1 MQRELVKIRPIPN
14 HFHKAGQVVCERC
27 MSQIA
32 SSGNSIIDAL
42 HEYSYVTA
50 QLTRIC
56 LEGALCFLISLSQII
71 ATGILRMVPNIRE
84 FCFQA
89 NEVLL
94 IVAQFVLVAA
104 LGIGAVISAMF
115 PGVTGRKSAYD
126 EELDN
131 RYKAKKQK
139 EWEQLQK
146 DKRDA
151 QAYDEERDAQFR
163 AHHEKLRALKGA
175 RAEWSESR
183 YKSWIKEQEEA
194 YARDDADLEEY
205 EKNRQSI
212 NGPELNAPKIF
223 MGTELAEDDYLVKSI
238 NNTIKGIEN
247 GTDDPEKLRK
257 MSEELIKQRQDT
269 ANKDARRRELM
280 NKCKDKD
287 WEASRLF
294 ADADRA
300 FKKGDRDEGERLLSR
315 AYSAQSDAN
324 GLHNQFLA
332 V

>member
-1 MQRELVKIRPIPN
+1 MAIVMKRVQLQPN
-14 HFHKAGQVVCERC
+14 HYHQEDLVVCERC

-32 SSGNSIIDAL
+32 SSGIPIVDAL
-42 HEYSYVTA
+42 NEYSYVSV
-50 QLTRIC
+50 QLARIC
-56 LEGALCFLISLSQII
+56 LEGAFYSLLALSRLL
-71 ATGILRMVPNIRE
+71 AAGILRMVPNIRE
-84 FCFQA
+84 FCYQA

-94 IVAQFVLVAA
+94 IVAQFVLFAA
-104 LGIGAVISAMF
+104 LGIGAVVGAMF
-115 PGVTGRKSAYD
+115 PGVTGKRTAYD
-126 EELDN
+126 EELD
-131 RYKAKKQK
+131 RKYRAKKQQ
-139 EWEQLQK
+139 EWERLQQ
-146 DKRDA
+146 DKREA
-151 QAYDEERDAQFR
+151 QAYDDERDAQFR
-163 AHHEKLRALKGA
+163 EHHEKLRALKSA
-175 RAEWSESR
+175 RAEWSESL
-183 YKSWIKEQEEA
+183 YNSWRKKRDEA
-194 YARDDADLEEY
+194 YAREDSDLQEY
-205 EKNRQSI
+205 EKNRLSI

-223 MGTELAEDDYLVKSI
+223 MGTELAEDDYLVKGI

-294 ADADRA
+294 ADADRE
-300 FKKGDRDEGERLLSR
+300 FKKGNRDEGERLLSR

-324 GLHNQFLA
+324 GLHNQFLS